1 MHSDSFFWMDT
12 SVYRDRATCDA
23 LRDVA
28 PCRVHHHIAER
39 MSRTASWTI
48 RAYRAG
54 DEAQVVALWNAS
66 YAPYAGLAT
75 RTIEDWRWAILARP
89 GVDSEDIFLVEFDA
103 RLVGYAA
110 LWTGGKVLEFAV
122 DPALRRAERR
132 QVTERLLE
140 GLEARTRERNWD
152 SVDLMLPVCDRVI
165 DRALRAA
172 GYATGDGPAVIVRV
186 LNPAQ
191 LVGRLLA
198 ARAERLWA
206 LRGQTWLIK
215 LTAGDD
221 PILLQRRL
229 LLRLADPPE
238 VVPIADEDAPSA
250 DAAIELTVAALAEL
264 VFCGSDAHEML
275 AAGRLRVEPPN
286 RAEQACQLTAALAVE
301 TPWYTPW
308 SDTF

>member
-1 MHSDSFFWMDT
+1 
-12 SVYRDRATCDA
+12 
-23 LRDVA
+23 
-28 PCRVHHHIAER
+28 
-39 MSRTASWTI
+39 MSRTASWAI

-75 RTIEDWRWAILARP
+75 HTIEDWCWAVLTRP
-89 GVDSEDIFLVEFDA
+89 GMDSQDIFLVESDDA
-103 RLVGYAA
+103 RLIGYAA
-110 LWTGGKVLEFAV
+110 LWTGGNVLEFAV

-132 QVTERLLE
+132 RVTERLLWV
-140 GLEARTRERNWD
+140 LEARTRERNWG

-165 DRALRAA
+165 DGALRAA
-172 GYATGDGPAVIVRV
+172 GYATLEGPAVIVRV

-198 ARAERLWA
+198 ARAERLGA
-206 LRGQTWLIK
+206 LRGQTWLMK

-238 VVPIADEDAPSA
+238 VAPVADEDAPSA
-250 DAAIELTVAALAEL
+250 DAAIELTAAALAEL
-264 VFCGSDAHEML
+264 VFCGSDPREML
-275 AAGRLRVEPPN
+275 AAGRLRVEPPG
-286 RAEQACQLTAALAVE
+286 REAQACQLTAALAVE
-301 TPWYTPW
+301 TPWYVPW